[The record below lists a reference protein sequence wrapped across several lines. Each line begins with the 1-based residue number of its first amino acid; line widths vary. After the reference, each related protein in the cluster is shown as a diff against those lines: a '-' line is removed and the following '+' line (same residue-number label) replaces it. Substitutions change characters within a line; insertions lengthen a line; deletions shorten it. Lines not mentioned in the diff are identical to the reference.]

1 MDDQQFSR
9 LNPKRFESVARL
21 RELLFGLERD
31 LGIDGLSQN
40 ELDILYA
47 VRLLADVPDGI
58 TRSDALRNHCL
69 CVRIPTPTFHRTLRS
84 LIDKGFVARAP
95 RTRARAYVLGPN
107 AVSETA

>member
-1 MDDQQFSR
+1 MEDQQFSP

-47 VRLLADVPDGI
+47 VRLLSDVPDGI
-58 TRSDALRNHCL
+58 ARSESIRNHSL
-69 CVRIPTPTFHRTLRS
+69 CAKIPTPTFHRTLRS

-107 AVSETA
+107 AGSGIA